1 MVLSAGV
8 DHATFCRQVE
18 IACRGGASG
27 FLAGR
32 SMWKDAIGLTGT
44 ARVENLT
51 GVAVQRLRELS
62 DIAQTYAWPWIDWYQ
77 ANVSEG
83 WYARY

>member
-32 SMWKDAIGLTGT
+32 SMWKDVLSLTGSD
-44 ARVENLT
+44 RVENLT
-51 GVAVQRLRELS
+51 GVALQRLRELS
-62 DIAQTYAWPWIDWYQ
+62 DIAQTYARPWIDWYQ
-77 ANVSEG
+77 ADVAEG